1 MIPIKRNSAL
11 LPLSHDHHQALLVSW
26 KIRTGLRKAI
36 EPQRIKKFCDFFYK
50 SHLARHFKLEEEYI
64 FPILGA
70 GHELIAKALAD
81 HHKLSEL
88 FTQTQDD
95 VNTLT
100 RIEKELEEHIR
111 FEERILFDEIQKI
124 ATEEQLNLAAAV
136 HPGGKEDIEHIVSW
150 ENEFWL

>member
-1 MIPIKRNSAL
+1 MTPIKRHSAL
-11 LPLSHDHHQALLVSW
+11 QPLSHDHHQALLVSW
-26 KIRTGLRKAI
+26 KIRMGLRKAI

-50 SHLARHFKLEEEYI
+50 SHLAGHFKLEEEYI

-70 GHELIAKALAD
+70 GHELITTALAD
-81 HHKLSEL
+81 HYTLSQL
-88 FTQTQDD
+88 FTQKQAD

-136 HPGGKEDIEHIVSW
+136 RPGGKEDIERIESW
-150 ENEFWL
+150 KDEFWL